1 MLPIIRAAV
10 VLFGLAT
17 AAAAQTIYPID
28 RAEILAGARFDL
40 KVEFPGSVPAADI
53 KVTLNGEDAGK
64 LFGREPYVDSDEDG
78 LGHTAYWIRGV
89 QLPKAGSYTVEA
101 TDGRNR
107 SQVKWEA
114 FVGADRRLARNV
126 ILIVGDGLSIA
137 HRTAARLLSK
147 GMREGRYGGE
157 LAMDD
162 MPQMALV
169 STSGTDSIVTDS
181 ANSMSAYTTGHK
193 SCINALGVYCA
204 RNRSTLGHPNVETI
218 AELAKRKLGLAV
230 GVVTDAE
237 IEDATPAGMVAHT
250 RRRSDYDDI
259 VRMFFWLQPD
269 VMLGG
274 GSLNFLPAA
283 GGRGKRK
290 DGEDYIE
297 KFRKAGYAFVDNA
310 SGLASAAASP
320 ETRKLLGL
328 FNEKNI
334 DGALDRKFLKKG
346 TVAKFP
352 DQPDLTDTMRAAIEV
367 LSRSDKGFLLMV
379 EAGRI
384 DKYSHSL
391 DWERAVYDTIMLD
404 NAVKLAKEFAAKNND
419 TLVIVVPDHAH
430 PVSIIGTY
438 DDSKGEQLR
447 DRLQTYSE
455 AGFPDYPPP
464 DREGY
469 PEKVDVSRRLALVFA
484 AYPDYCDPGRPYM
497 DGENEPTVVAPA
509 PPPPATGTAATA
521 TPVPQPAPASAS
533 ATAQE
538 AKPPAIANEVYCKR
552 GAARKIG
559 NLPITARSG
568 VHAADDVVL
577 TAMGPG
583 ADILRGRVDNT
594 FVFRAMARAL
604 GLGP

>member
-10 VLFGLAT
+10 VQAVLAT
-17 AAAAQTIYPID
+17 AALGQTIYPID
-28 RAEILAGARFDL
+28 RAEVLAGARFDL
-40 KVEFPGSVPAADI
+40 KVEFPGAVPATDI
-53 KVTLNGEDAGK
+53 KVTINGEDAAK
-64 LFGREPYVDSDEDG
+64 LLGRQPYIDSDEDG
-78 LGHTAYWIRGV
+78 LGHTAYWIRGI
-89 QLPKAGSYTVEA
+89 QLPKEGRYVVDA

-107 SQVKWEA
+107 AEVRWEA
-114 FVGADRRLARNV
+114 FASPDGRLAKNV
-126 ILIVGDGLSIA
+126 ILLIGDGLSIA
-137 HRTAARLLSK
+137 HRTAARVLSK
-147 GMREGRYGGE
+147 GIREGRYGGE

-162 MPQMALV
+162 MPHMALV

-218 AELAKRKLGLAV
+218 AELAKRKLGMAV
-230 GVVTDAE
+230 GIVTDAE
-237 IEDATPAGMVAHT
+237 IEDATPAGMVSHT

-274 GSLNFLPAA
+274 GSLNFLPAT

-290 DGEDYIE
+290 DGEDYVE
-297 KFRKAGYAFVDNA
+297 KFRKAGYAFADTA
-310 SGLASAAASP
+310 TGLATAAANP
-320 ETRKLLGL
+320 ETRRLLGL

-334 DGALDRKFLKKG
+334 DGVLDRKFLKKG

-352 DQPDLTDTMRAAIEV
+352 DQPDLTDTARAALEV
-367 LSRSDKGFLLMV
+367 LSRSDKGFLLMF

-391 DWERAVYDTIMLD
+391 DWERAVYDTIMFD
-404 NAVKLAKEFAAKNND
+404 NVVKLAKDFAAKNSD

-447 DRLQTYSE
+447 DRLQTYSD
-455 AGFPDYPPP
+455 AGFPSYPAA
-464 DREGY
+464 DRDGY
-469 PEKVDVSRRLALVFA
+469 PDKVDVPRRLALVFA

-497 DGENEPTVVAPA
+497 DGENEPTVVAPVA
-509 PPPPATGTAATA
+509 PPAATGTAASA
-521 TPVPQPAPASAS
+521 PQPTPANASA
-533 ATAQE
+533 AVE
-538 AKPPAIANEVYCKR
+538 AKPPAVANEVYCKP